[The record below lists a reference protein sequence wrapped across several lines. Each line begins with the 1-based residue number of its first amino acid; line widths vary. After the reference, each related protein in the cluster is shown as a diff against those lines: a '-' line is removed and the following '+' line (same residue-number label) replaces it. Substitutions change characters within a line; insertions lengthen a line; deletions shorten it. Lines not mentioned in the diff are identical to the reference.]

1 MPRPTKSTI
10 ESFQHA
16 FDGIWHVIQ
25 TQRRMRI
32 HLACTALVLGA
43 GIWVRLSREEWFV
56 VCMAMALVFLA
67 DMMDTA
73 IASCLALFE
82 SKYHAASDRACQVAA
97 AASLVADAMAIAM
110 LFIIFFRS
118 PL

>member
-1 MPRPTKSTI
+1 
-10 ESFQHA
+10 
-16 FDGIWHVIQ
+16 
-25 TQRRMRI
+25 MRI
-32 HLACTALVLGA
+32 HLAFTILVFAA

-56 VCMAMALVFLA
+56 VCMAIALVFLA

-82 SKYHAASDRACQVAA
+82 AKYHAASDQACRIAA
-97 AASLVADAMAIAM
+97 AASLVADGMAVIM
-110 LFIIFFRS
+110 LFVIFFRS